1 MEHIQFVSGKVFLFL
16 PIKKMFLQHIKCVTV
31 GDGTVGKTCL
41 LISFAK
47 KIFPSEYI
55 PTVFDNYAVTIDS
68 SSIILDLWD
77 TAGQEEYDKLRPLSY
92 SNTDIFIIAFSIVNP
107 ISYENIPSKWY
118 PEITHYSPNTPYV
131 LVGTKKDLLDDAKT
145 ILALEN
151 RNQKPILLE
160 QALALNRDISSIK
173 YFECSALTGEGV
185 DYLFESVVSIASK
198 HKFASAEKRH
208 RKPCILL

>member
-1 MEHIQFVSGKVFLFL
+1 
-16 PIKKMFLQHIKCVTV
+16 MFLQHIKCVTV

-41 LISFAK
+41 LMSFAK

-55 PTVFDNYAVTIDS
+55 PTVFDNYAVTMN
-68 SSIILDLWD
+68 SISVILDLWD

-92 SNTDIFIIAFSIVNP
+92 SNTDIFIIAFSVVNP
-107 ISYENIPSKWY
+107 ISYENIQSKWY

-145 ILALEN
+145 ILALEKK
-151 RNQKPILLE
+151 NQKPILLK
-160 QALALNRDISSIK
+160 QGLALNYEISSVK
-173 YFECSALTGEGV
+173 YFECSALTREGV
-185 DYLFESVVSIASK
+185 DFLFESVVEIANRYKNS
-198 HKFASAEKRH
+198 ASEKKH